1 MHCKNST
8 FIGESLQDWYGKVND
23 FSVTQVLRE
32 INFRELRSFAIL
44 WALILVDLE
53 NFTLKKVH
61 NKQKF
66 RAPQFIKMID
76 FETLD

>member
-32 INFRELRSFAIL
+32 ITFGGFWSEFHSVKISGLGSNQSQSPR
-44 WALILVDLE
+44 
-53 NFTLKKVH
+53 KKFV
-61 NKQKF
+61 KT
-66 RAPQFIKMID
+66 I
-76 FETLD
+76 